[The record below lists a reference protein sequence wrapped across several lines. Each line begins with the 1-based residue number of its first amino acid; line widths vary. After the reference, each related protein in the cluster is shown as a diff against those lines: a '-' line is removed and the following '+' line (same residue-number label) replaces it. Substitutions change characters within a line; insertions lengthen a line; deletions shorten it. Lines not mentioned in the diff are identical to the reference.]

1 MKIKRVYHHHSKME
15 EYKSNMWR
23 VVEDKEYA
31 VSESAR
37 LMIASAEFE
46 TACYRV
52 IREWPFSTEAAL
64 SAKVIN
70 HQAWIGAA
78 ACALIHGAPEDLTRQ
93 AWRKLTEDQQ
103 ALANAAADRA
113 ISAWRS
119 AYVAN

>member
-46 TACYRV
+46 RACYRV
-52 IREWPFSTEAAL
+52 IHEWPFSTEAAL
-64 SAKVIN
+64 SATVIN
-70 HQAWIGAA
+70 HQAWIGHA
-78 ACALIHGAPEDLTRQ
+78 ACALNHGAPEDLTRQ
-93 AWRKLTEDQQ
+93 AWRTLTEEQQ
-103 ALANAAADRA
+103 VLANAAADRA
-113 ISAWRS
+113 IDAWRS